1 MICSSAARTST
12 LQDAGVL
19 GPDVVEVAPL
29 RRDLKA
35 LGILHRVN
43 FPIQER
49 KLDVNRGVHIVIQVA
64 QVFKNSRPGFRL
76 GKLIAHILKGDTL
89 GKDAGRY
96 PAHAV
101 RVHGFIG
108 DAGLRGAGLA
118 VALILFDYRVNFP
131 ALGAGQ
137 LCFFGFSWN
146 FFVGQ
151 SPLPPVPFD
160 AAAQG
165 RRRCCS
171 SGRGAPW
178 AG

>member
-1 MICSSAARTST
+1 MCGR
-12 LQDAGVL
+12 
-19 GPDVVEVAPL
+19 
-29 RRDLKA
+29 
-35 LGILHRVN
+35 

-49 KLDVNRGVHIVIQVA
+49 KLDVDRGVHIVIQVA
-64 QVFKNSRPGFRL
+64 EVFKDGRPGFRL
-76 GKLIAHILKGDTL
+76 GKLIAHILKSNAL

-101 RVHGFIG
+101 RVHGLIG
-108 DAGLRGAGLA
+108 DAGLRGMGLA
-118 VALILFDYRVNFP
+118 VALILFDYRVDFP

-137 LCFFGFSWN
+137 LCFFGFSWG
-146 FFVGQ
+146 FCFGQ

-165 RRRCCS
+165 RRRCYS